1 MREIPACSVEKIKIF
16 FNNYPNRGA
25 TWDGGQQNEIIK
37 STPSKFAINLNVKEP
52 KQINPEICDQPTNSW
67 NRPAVEQLC
76 GQSEEDFETDR
87 TSSINN

>member
-16 FNNYPNRGA
+16 FNDYPYRGA
-25 TWDGGQQNEIIK
+25 TWDGGQENGNIK